1 MDRWVSSS
9 RLRIAGLLVAPL
21 GIVLVVV
28 VLTPGPAFAGVTG
41 DVGVFF
47 GYANRLLGGAIPYR
61 GFPLEYPP
69 LALVPMSIPRLV
81 WPFGTPTDDAFSLLF
96 ALMEGCLAVLVG
108 SLIARASADPM
119 RALATWAVLVLAAG
133 ASITWRYDLWPAAL
147 VLGAVVAVDRG
158 RPGLA
163 GVAIGVGTMLKLFPI
178 VVLPI
183 LAARS
188 LALRD
193 WAGLKRLVLGAA
205 VTVALVMGVAF
216 AAAGSDSLMWLTYE
230 LDRGLQLESTGSGI
244 LLLLHVLADQ
254 PFALVH
260 AFGTLEVVAPG
271 ADIVAPATTVIE
283 LLLVA
288 AVGACALVRFRRD
301 ARRLGAVPLASLAVA
316 VVAVVVA
323 LIVSSKV
330 FSAQYIVWFLPLIP
344 FVPGR
349 LRWMGLVIAAVSTVI
364 YPLAYTPVWQLD
376 PLMALVLNARNVLL
390 ILFLLWLGAWL
401 LAREGPAART

>member
-1 MDRWVSSS
+1 VSSS

-216 AAAGSDSLMWLTYE
+216 AAAGSDSFMWLTYE

-349 LRWMGLVIAAVSTVI
+349 LRWMGLAIAAVSTVI